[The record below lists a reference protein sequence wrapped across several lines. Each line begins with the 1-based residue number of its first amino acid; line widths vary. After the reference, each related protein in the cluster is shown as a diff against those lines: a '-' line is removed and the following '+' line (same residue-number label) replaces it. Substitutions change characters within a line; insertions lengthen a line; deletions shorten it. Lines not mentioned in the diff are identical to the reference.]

1 MKSLLTVAVLA
12 ALTGCASIVGSK
24 TQSVSIQT
32 SADSQDLTGANCT
45 LSNDEGRWQVTSPGS
60 VVVHKSTADLSIAC
74 VVANGFGGN
83 AVAVSKANLGVWGN
97 ILFGGIPGYVIDR
110 YTGAGFNYP
119 TTIRVPLAPGAQGA
133 ASVLYPAPA
142 NAAATSSQYKA
153 QPAGSKPLPY
163 GYVPRSTM
171 AM

>member
-12 ALTGCASIVGSK
+12 ALTGCASITGSK

-32 SADSQDLTGANCT
+32 SADSQALDGANCT
-45 LSNDEGRWQVTSPGS
+45 LSNDEGRWLVTSPGT
-60 VVVHKSTADLSIAC
+60 VGVHKSTADLSIAC
-74 VVANGFGGN
+74 IVRNGFGGN

-119 TTIRVPLAPGAQGA
+119 ATIRVPLAPGASGASGVPGA
-133 ASVLYPAPA
+133 AGVNGAAVPSYP
-142 NAAATSSQYKA
+142 
-153 QPAGSKPLPY
+153 QPAAGNKPLPS

-171 AM
+171 TM